1 MSACFNTKQAPGAAP
16 PPLIQRGAA
25 LPARS
30 VGLLSDRT
38 GMHIGM
44 LYAAA
49 AYAVWGL
56 FPLYFK
62 ALQSIAPEQILLHRM
77 VWSLG
82 FLLIVL
88 AWRRQWAWLGDVL
101 KRPKVLAG
109 FAASAVL
116 LSSNWFIYIW
126 AVNNGRVVDSSLGYF
141 INPLFNVLLGFLLLR
156 ERLRPVQWTA
166 VALAAAGVAWLTW
179 QSGHLPW
186 IALALATTFG
196 LYGLL
201 RKTAALGALEGLA
214 LETLLLFPLAL
225 GYLVVLTLHHEN
237 QFLSASTAQQWLLA
251 AAGPITAIPLLLF
264 AAGAR
269 RISLSLLGLLQYIG
283 PTLQLLLGVWLYH
296 EPFGGIRLVG
306 FVLIWSAL
314 AVYSLE
320 GLWNNWAAKSRA

>member
-1 MSACFNTKQAPGAAP
+1 MN
-16 PPLIQRGAA
+16 
-25 LPARS
+25 
-30 VGLLSDRT
+30 
-38 GMHIGM
+38 IGM

-49 AYAVWGL
+49 AYAAWGL
-56 FPLYFK
+56 FPVYFK
-62 ALQSIAPEQILLHRM
+62 ALQAVAPMEILMHRM
-77 VWSLG
+77 LWSLL
-82 FLLIVL
+82 FLAAII
-88 AWRRQWAWLGDVL
+88 AWRRQWAWLGEVMR
-101 KRPKVLAG
+101 RPKVLAG
-109 FAASAVL
+109 FVASALL

-126 AVNNGRVVDSSLGYF
+126 AVNDGRVVDASLGYF

-179 QSGHLPW
+179 QGGQLPW
-186 IALALATTFG
+186 VALTLAVTFG

-225 GYLVVLTLHHEN
+225 AYLIVLTVQGRNGFAHAPLPL
-237 QFLSASTAQQWLLA
+237 QLLLA

-269 RISLSLLGLLQYIG
+269 RIPLSVLGLLQYIG

-296 EPFGGIRLVG
+296 EPFGGARLFG
-306 FVLIWSAL
+306 FALIWGAL

-320 GLWNNWAAKSRA
+320 SVWRAWAR